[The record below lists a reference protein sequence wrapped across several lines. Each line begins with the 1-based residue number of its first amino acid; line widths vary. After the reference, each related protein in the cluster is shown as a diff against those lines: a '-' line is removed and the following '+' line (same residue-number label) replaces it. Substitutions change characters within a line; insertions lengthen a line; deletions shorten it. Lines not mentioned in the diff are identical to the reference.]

1 MLHRRLSFKA
11 GLWRRGFEGADVHSH
26 HPIRAEESEFMRRPG
41 AQLPEEFG
49 KRGFGNTEGIQG
61 DQLIAREDAGA

>member
-1 MLHRRLSFKA
+1 
-11 GLWRRGFEGADVHSH
+11 
-26 HPIRAEESEFMRRPG
+26 MRRPG

-61 DQLIAREDAGA
+61 DQLIAREDARRVRREGRQLRC